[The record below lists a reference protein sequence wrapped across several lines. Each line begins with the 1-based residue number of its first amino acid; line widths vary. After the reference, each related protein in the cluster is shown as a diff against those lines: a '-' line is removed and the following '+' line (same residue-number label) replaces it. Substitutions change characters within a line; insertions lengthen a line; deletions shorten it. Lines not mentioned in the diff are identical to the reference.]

1 MSGGLA
7 RTVLQFLPFMEFF
20 AELSSKSSCLILNT
34 PEIIKN
40 NMVREKLLSLNLES
54 LRCVFEYK
62 LFKLQS
68 T

>member
-7 RTVLQFLPFMEFF
+7 RMVLQFLPSMEFF

-40 NMVREKLLSLNLES
+40 NMVREKL
-54 LRCVFEYK
+54 VFEFRE
-62 LFKLQS
+62 FKMCI
-68 T
+68 